1 MLREHHRWYS
11 PSLGRD
17 MELLIFGHAGARALV
32 FPTSMGR
39 FYEWEDRGMIGA
51 VGEHLERGWLQMY
64 CVDSIDGESW
74 YARNRHPADRARRH
88 LDYEAYLLREVL
100 PFSTHRNPNPFLI
113 ATGASFGAYHA
124 ANFAFRHPGLVGRL
138 LGLSGMYDIKA
149 QTDGWSD
156 ETIYF
161 NSPSDFLQ
169 HEHDPARLAALRQ
182 IDIIIAIGR
191 DDRMRA
197 DNEWLS
203 QVLSS
208 KGIWHALR
216 VWDGWAHDWPWWR
229 EMLAKYIG
237 GHD

>member
-1 MLREHHRWYS
+1 
-11 PSLGRD
+11 
-17 MELLIFGHAGARALV
+17 MELLVFGHAGARALV

-51 VGEHLERGWLQMY
+51 VAEHLERGRLQMY

-88 LDYEAYLLREVL
+88 LDYEGYLLREVL
-100 PFSTHRNPNPFLI
+100 PLTVHRNPNPFLI

-124 ANFAFRHPGLVGRL
+124 ANFAFRHPDLVGRL
-138 LGLSGMYDIKA
+138 LGLSGMYDIKE

-161 NSPSDFLQ
+161 NSPTDFLQ
-169 HEHDPARLAALRQ
+169 NEHDPARLAALRK

-197 DNEWLS
+197 NNEWLS
-203 QVLSS
+203 HVLSS

-229 EMLAKYIG
+229 EMLVKYIG